1 MKRRNK
7 FKGSNTKSLDNFK
20 DLGLDDEIHKLDMQS
35 ISEESNENDKFKK
48 SEIEKDRLFVSRT
61 YTLRK
66 TKTRSRKDG
75 YP

>member
-35 ISEESNENDKFKK
+35 ISE
-48 SEIEKDRLFVSRT
+48 
-61 YTLRK
+61 
-66 TKTRSRKDG
+66 
-75 YP
+75 